1 MENMDQLTAVSVVLC
16 AALCAFV
23 LCYWMSGGF
32 K

>member
-1 MENMDQLTAVSVVLC
+1 MDLMTTIGISYTVC